1 MNTAAPTTRFAA
13 IILSL
18 SSFLAVA
25 PPACARPAAEPAR
38 IAQACGER
46 ETAVVIDTRAH
57 QMHLCRQGENDR
69 TYTVALG
76 IRGVGKQRQGD
87 NRTPLGKYLLAAP
100 RPSRDFHTFIHVGY
114 PTPAQARMG
123 FTGSAIGIHGPP
135 RGFLSFAELASLVT
149 RDWTAG
155 CIAVA
160 TDEEIEQ
167 VAAWV
172 RAHAV
177 KEVRLVA

>member
-1 MNTAAPTTRFAA
+1 MHIAAVTTRFAA
-13 IILSL
+13 VILSL
-18 SSFLAVA
+18 SSFLLGA
-25 PPACARPAAEPAR
+25 PPACARAAPS
-38 IAQACGER
+38 IAQGCGDR
-46 ETAVVIDTRAH
+46 ETAIVIDTRAH

-69 TYTVALG
+69 TYAVALG
-76 IRGVGKQRQGD
+76 IRGVGKQREGD
-87 NRTPLGKYLLAAP
+87 NRTPLGTYPLAAP
-100 RPSRDFHTFIHVGY
+100 RASRDFHTFIHVGY
-114 PTPAQARMG
+114 PTAAQVRMG
-123 FTGSAIGIHGPP
+123 LTGGAIGIHGPP
-135 RGFLSFAELASLVT
+135 RGLLSFAELAMLVS

-172 RAHAV
+172 RKHGV